1 MLDAYSCAWT
11 EVRDW
16 AATGDRLA
24 FLPVGAL
31 EEHGPHLPLATD
43 TIVAVHTTR
52 LLAEHFDGLLLPA
65 VPYGETW
72 ATSGYPGTVS
82 LSPATVTAVAV
93 DIGRAVGGFGVGG
106 LVIVNGDFGNRE
118 PLAAA
123 ARTLNAEDT
132 AAMVLN
138 YPGLDEAIAEH
149 RRSVPLVCVM
159 NHAEEVET
167 SMVLAVDP
175 ELVHPEH
182 YVTEYPTLPVDF
194 GLRPLRLH
202 EVSASGVFGDPG
214 PASAET
220 GELLYAAVLGASAP
234 IIRRF
239 LQGLG
244 A

>member
-1 MLDAYSCAWT
+1 MLDAYRCSWT

-16 AATGDRLA
+16 AATDGLLA

-31 EEHGPHLPLATD
+31 EEHGPHLPLGTD
-43 TIVAVHTTR
+43 TMVAVHSAR

-93 DIGRAVGGFGVGG
+93 DIGRAVADFGVRGI
-106 LVIVNGDFGNRE
+106 VIVNGDFGNRV

-123 ARTLNAEDT
+123 ARTLNAAGV
-132 AAMVLN
+132 AAMVLD

-149 RRSVPLVCVM
+149 RRSVPLVGGM
-159 NHAEEVET
+159 NHAEEIET

-175 ELVHPEH
+175 ELVYQER
-182 YVTEYPTLPVDF
+182 YVAEYPTLPVDF

-202 EVSASGVFGDPG
+202 EVSTSGVFGDPG

-220 GELLYAAVLGASAP
+220 GELLYTGVVEASIR

-239 LQGLG
+239 LEGLG